1 MSANNI
7 FRVCGSS
14 YTNWSYTKGNDI
26 CSSQDAQMELK
37 SFSSGDALN
46 LYEKIIL
53 NSSWQ
58 IIDGELGSTFVLA
71 RPHMFYTPNNSITK
85 TLQTI
90 GDSYNEPQIND
101 VKRIEKLNNPMIFLD
116 ETRSLLINMGVLDV
130 DQGVM
135 SSYKKTSS
143 VHNRD
148 ESVYD
153 LLSESGTKRVS
164 DNHFAISNHNLI
176 FQEISVDDN
185 IANTVK
191 MDYSVLT
198 VDNSTVVSILPI
210 AYDLTY
216 SNPNSKTV
224 EKVCAPIIEQ
234 IEGGFKF
241 LDPKTWFGNGNEQ
254 RQLEYLQNELLNEI
268 RWCYQGKIFITHNPH
283 VKAGDT
289 ITLLD
294 NINSCYGKF
303 VIDSYEHIFD
313 SRGLITILSVKAC
326 FDIIDPALDLYL
338 RKIALELSEDVLT
351 NIASKEQTQTEK
363 IALKNLLVHYNKI
376 HLSNYRYGKFYH
388 FEETDY
394 FDNSGAYPEVKNSKL
409 ANPLAIRFI
418 PFSKKGKLQVPDS
431 LKSAF
436 YHEENTPFKALSER
450 MTDYVR
456 QTFTNGFR
464 GFTEWTKSTLLFVG
478 DFALGIATL
487 GLHELFKAW
496 SGYTANKASNSV
508 LGTSNITNDI
518 IDVLKENTDYS
529 SWGPSTNYAFRFGFF
544 NVQAQ
549 KKTNLTPG
557 VNNDNTRITFDNI
570 KNVLATKQEV
580 IKKIISDNFDMC
592 GTVEMYDSFKIDG
605 SDFTIN
611 DFIENVRPN
620 GYSIKE
626 ESLFTNSY
634 GEEKGVL
641 FYDISKAGFSTT
653 TRVNIEQT
661 TKTFSTT
668 SGDTTRNYIET
679 VLDLSHLGYK
689 NNDGDSINK
698 IYFIW
703 FHNIFGKT
711 DLNIDSRISN
721 IKDIIQKY
729 GKLAQEDQEIGVVI
743 MGDHNIEVV
752 NKGMKPRGT
761 DNINLFLDTFNSYG
775 FKNYM
780 TKPTTLSKNG
790 QVTGSIYENVL
801 LSPSLIANKE
811 YIDINRVVYPFSGD
825 KSIISDHVPA
835 FVGFKKR
842 T

>member
-1 MSANNI
+1 MADNI
-7 FRVCGSS
+7 FRVSGSS
-14 YTNWSYTKGNDI
+14 YTNWSYTKGTSI

-85 TLQTI
+85 SLQMI
-90 GDSYNEPQIND
+90 GDAYNEPQIDD
-101 VKRIEKLNNPMIFLD
+101 VRRIENLHNPFVLLD
-116 ETRSLLINMGVLDV
+116 ESRNLLINMGVLDV

-135 SSYKKTSS
+135 STYKKTSS
-143 VHNRD
+143 IHNRD

-153 LLSESGTKRVS
+153 LLQEQSTKRVS

-176 FQEISVDDN
+176 YQEISVDDN
-185 IANTVK
+185 IANTTK
-191 MDYSVLT
+191 MDYSVLGVGNAT
-198 VDNSTVVSILPI
+198 IVSLLPV

-224 EKVCAPIIEQ
+224 EKVCAPIIDQ
-234 IEGGFKF
+234 VQGGVKL
-241 LDPKTWFGNGNEQ
+241 LDPKTWFGNGNVQ

-294 NINSCYGKF
+294 NITSCYGKF
-303 VIDSYEHIFD
+303 TIDSYEHIFD
-313 SRGLITILSVKAC
+313 SRGLITILNVKAC

-338 RKIALELSEDVLT
+338 RKIALELSDDVLNVLAT
-351 NIASKEQTQTEK
+351 KEQTETEK

-376 HLSNYRYGKFYH
+376 HLNNYRYGKFYH
-388 FEETDY
+388 AEETNY
-394 FDNSGAYPEVKNSKL
+394 FDESGFYPEIDNSSR

-478 DFALGIATL
+478 DFALGLATL

-496 SGYTANKASNSV
+496 SGYTANKAVENT
-508 LGTSNITNDI
+508 LGTSNITDEVIN
-518 IDVLKENTDYS
+518 VLKENTDYS
-529 SWGPSTNYAFRFGFF
+529 SWGPSTNYAFKFGFF

-557 VNNDNTRITFDNI
+557 VNNDSTNITYDQI
-570 KNVLATKQEV
+570 KDLLSVKQEV
-580 IKKIISDNFDMC
+580 IKKIISDNFDVC

-605 SDFTIN
+605 SSFTIH
-611 DFIENVRPN
+611 DFIENVRPS
-620 GYSIKE
+620 GYSSKAE
-626 ESLFTNSY
+626 TLFTNSY
-634 GEEKGVL
+634 GDEKGVL
-641 FYDISKAGFSTT
+641 YYNMSKAGFSTNA
-653 TRVNIEQT
+653 VINMDQSV
-661 TKTFSTT
+661 KTFSTT
-668 SGDTTRNYIET
+668 SGDTTRNYVET
-679 VLDLSHLGYK
+679 IVDLSHLNYK
-689 NNDGDSINK
+689 NGDGDSISK
-698 IYFIW
+698 VYFVW
-703 FHNIFGKT
+703 FHNIFGST
-711 DLNIDSRISN
+711 DLNIDSRVSN
-721 IKDIIQKY
+721 IKDIVKKY
-729 GKLAQEDQEIGVVI
+729 GLLSQNNPEIGVVI

-752 NKGMKPRGT
+752 NKGSKPRGT
-761 DNINLFLDTFNSYG
+761 DNIYLFLDSFNSYG

-801 LSPSLIANKE
+801 LSPSLIANKD
-811 YIDINRVVYPFSGD
+811 YIDVNRVIYPFSGD
-825 KSIISDHVPA
+825 KSNISDHVPA